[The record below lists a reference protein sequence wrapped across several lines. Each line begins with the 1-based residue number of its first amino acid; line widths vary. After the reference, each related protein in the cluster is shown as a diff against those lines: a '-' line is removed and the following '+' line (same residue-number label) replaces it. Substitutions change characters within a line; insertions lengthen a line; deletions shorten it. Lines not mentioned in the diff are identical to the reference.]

1 MAALIQATLIPCN
14 LLLAASKFSAP
25 DSDWL
30 REAYQGRFPTASH
43 ETYSKEIIE
52 SVLATPSRLPK
63 FHLALLEAFATAP
76 DPGSRNQFFNAHAI
90 QHVFTDNPQGKS
102 WGGIENVLLQGLIVL
117 ALTDSDQP
125 LQALHSIFEAMRHG
139 LSQAALAKVIG
150 DTPFLNE
157 IRNKR
162 DELPTYQ
169 YLQKLA
175 RHGYAPEQLAK
186 QINGTRYT
194 AYIND
199 MRLARKVVSVC
210 SDMELYIKEPQ
221 RRTWATNLLGDA
233 IKKLIR
239 LERTLGVEELFVL
252 LQIIPDPH
260 IRAIREN
267 WLDRQFNIEIL
278 SPTEFNAL
286 VANWDGPPIK
296 YSLFIQGGATQRD
309 RIVIRQLPLLK
320 LESHA
325 AEQVAFEEITM
336 RLVGLVHEAEHWR
349 HTSGHY
355 QWDEAASE
363 RIDLNGISY
372 HDRMVSEL
380 MANLEEY
387 RWRVRHLDNMVY
399 ELARRT
405 GQTLAL
411 HFRELHEIAYRIP

>member
-1 MAALIQATLIPCN
+1 MITALTFNASTC
-14 LLLAASKFSAP
+14 LLASAKFSAP
-25 DSDWL
+25 DADWL
-30 REAYQGRFPTASH
+30 REAYQGRFPVASPD
-43 ETYSKEIIE
+43 TYSSEIIE
-52 SVLATPSRLPK
+52 SVLGTPSQLPK

-90 QHVFTDNPQGKS
+90 QHVFTDNAQARS
-102 WGGIENVLLQGLIVL
+102 WGGLENVLLQGLIVL
-117 ALTDSDQP
+117 ALTDSAQP

-150 DTPFLNE
+150 DTPFLEE

-169 YLQKLA
+169 YLQRLA
-175 RHGYAPEQLAK
+175 RHGYAHEQLAK

-210 SDMELYIKEPQ
+210 ADMELCIKEPH
-221 RRTWATNLLGDA
+221 RRTWASNLLGDA
-233 IKKLIR
+233 IKKLVR

-252 LQIIPDPH
+252 LQIVPNPH
-260 IRAIREN
+260 IRAIRES
-267 WLDRQFNIEIL
+267 WQERQFNIEIL
-278 SPTEFNAL
+278 SPTEFDAL
-286 VANWDGPPIK
+286 VAGWDGPPVK
-296 YSLFIQGGATQRD
+296 YSLFIQGGVTQRD
-309 RIVIRQLPLLK
+309 RIIIRQLPPLS
-320 LESHA
+320 LESYA
-325 AEQVAFEEITM
+325 AEQEAFQEITM

-363 RIDLNGISY
+363 PIDLDGISY

-380 MANLEEY
+380 MADFEEY
-387 RWRVRHLDNMVY
+387 RWRVRHLDNMPY

-411 HFRELHEIAYRIP
+411 HFRGLHEIAYRVR